1 MTTKPPADRRKF
13 GGAWD
18 EINYLRDK
26 VLYWLYARGEPI
38 RARPYARR
46 MIRLLTRADPDQE
59 AILGQECRSL
69 AYEALGDL
77 RKAIEHRENEV
88 RLIRRGHQISR
99 GQPHEVFVMRHGG
112 FDALSDRLDL
122 LAVLYHDAGDLDRAI
137 RTLRESRELC
147 EEHGIK
153 FDGADLLR
161 DYLAEWRE
169 TRPDH
174 GRNGSVGTTGARAAA
189 SSGR

>member
-1 MTTKPPADRRKF
+1 HYR
-13 GGAWD
+13 
-18 EINYLRDK
+18 RDK

-46 MIRLLTRADPDQE
+46 MIRLLTRVDPDQE

-69 AYEALGDL
+69 AYQALADL
-77 RKAIEHRENEV
+77 DKAIEHRRNEIGLMR
-88 RLIRRGHQISR
+88 RLHEISR
-99 GQPHEVFVMRHGG
+99 GRSDEGYVLRHRGY
-112 FDALSDRLDL
+112 DDLSDRLDL

-153 FDGADLLR
+153 FD
-161 DYLAEWRE
+161 
-169 TRPDH
+169 
-174 GRNGSVGTTGARAAA
+174 
-189 SSGR
+189 